1 MIIVTGASGQLGSAV
16 VAGLLRRVPADQV
29 GVSVRDPRKV
39 ADLGERGVRV
49 RHGDFTDPASLEKAF
64 EGASSVL
71 VVSPNSIGVDA
82 VRQRRD
88 AIDAATAAGAKRI
101 AYTSH
106 AGANAASPFPPMPY
120 HAAAEDALRASG
132 TAFTALRNGFYA
144 STVPVLLRQALETGE
159 LRVPRDGAIAWTT
172 HADLAEGIARILV
185 EDLFD
190 GPTPPLTGPEA
201 IDMSRV
207 AEIASHVTGRDIHH
221 VVVEDEEYQRSLV
234 SAGVPAPAADM
245 LVGLFAASR
254 HGDFSQVDPAL
265 ATLLDRPTTT
275 IEDYLRATLPTTG
288 S

>member
-1 MIIVTGASGQLGSAV
+1 MIIVTGASGKLGGAV
-16 VAGLLRRVPADQV
+16 VEGLLRRVPADQV
-29 GVSVRDPRKV
+29 GVSVRDPGKV
-39 ADLGERGVRV
+39 ADLGRRGVHV
-49 RHGDFTDPASLEKAF
+49 RQGDFTDPASLEKAF

-71 VVSPNSIGVDA
+71 VVSANSTGGDA
-82 VRQRRD
+82 VRQHRD
-88 AIDAATAAGAKRI
+88 VIDAATAAGVKRI

-106 AGANAASPFPPMPY
+106 AGANPSSPFPPMPD
-120 HAAAEDALRASG
+120 HAATEDALRASG

-144 STVPVLLRQALETGE
+144 STVPLLLRHALATGE
-159 LRVPRDGAIAWTT
+159 LRVPRDGAVAWTT

-207 AEIASHVTGRDIHH
+207 AEIASRVTGRDIHH

-254 HGDFSQVDPAL
+254 NGDFGQTDPAL

-275 IEDYLRATLPTTG
+275 VEDYLRAALPTTRT
-288 S
+288 